1 MQNHKMLLTKQPQ
14 NHYDICWYYTYLSE
28 RAFDL
33 LHGRESP
40 GEGFLVDPQHGD
52 LARGL
57 RQAAPHLGLVLLQ
70 RVQQPLQQ
78 DV

>member
-1 MQNHKMLLTKQPQ
+1 MA
-14 NHYDICWYYTYLSE
+14 YCTYLSE

-52 LARGL
+52 LARSL
-57 RQAAPHLGLVLLQ
+57 RQAAPHLGLVLLK

-78 DV
+78 RVNHIVVNTGGQDV